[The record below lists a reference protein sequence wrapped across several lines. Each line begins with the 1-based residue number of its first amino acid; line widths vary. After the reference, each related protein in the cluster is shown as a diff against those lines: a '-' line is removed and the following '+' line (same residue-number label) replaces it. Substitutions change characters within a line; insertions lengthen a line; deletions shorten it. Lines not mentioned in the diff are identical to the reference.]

1 MILFFS
7 LRKQHFVIVS
17 FFQSPD
23 VKPPI
28 ITAEPELSLT
38 HPVPLRPPKVERC
51 TQAKDYFRNNP
62 KQHVDAISSDSEGGD
77 MDDDHLP
84 ALSIPNGHTD
94 IFKEVAQAGEEPA
107 EERTAREEVTLRE
120 SDSGQIQDVALAVTS
135 KKEAKRLKINLMK
148 ESSFDEEIPFESNST
163 DDQEDESKPKRP
175 STPLHI
181 QKNMWPLSSV
191 IIN

>member
-1 MILFFS
+1 
-7 LRKQHFVIVS
+7 
-17 FFQSPD
+17 
-23 VKPPI
+23 
-28 ITAEPELSLT
+28 
-38 HPVPLRPPKVERC
+38 
-51 TQAKDYFRNNP
+51 
-62 KQHVDAISSDSEGGD
+62 

-94 IFKEVAQAGEEPA
+94 ILKEVAQAGEEPA
-107 EERTAREEVTLRE
+107 EERAASEDVTLRE
-120 SDSGQIQDVALAVTS
+120 SDSAQIQDVALAVTS

-175 STPLHI
+175 STPRHI